1 MIEKIIYSMLHGNAK
16 TKAFLWSVVILAVG
30 ALILV
35 MTAIALGLP
44 YVGMGG
50 AGMGLVA
57 FIVSQSVSLE
67 SLQRKDKAKK
77 MKEKQESDHP
87 LTKENAN
94 RGKEETLENAEQ
106 NRKRKNR
113 EKAQYYAS
121 FDSKKMKK
129 TLKEHKVNQIHV
141 KVMID
146 SYPQRNIEQCPA
158 FLWRTDTMLHFLVL
172 ENKAYE
178 FEIPLVDIKNIL
190 YVKNVPVNTEK
201 DYLAYKYGNFLTK
214 MFQPYLPEYHEGTE
228 AGKLKVTKNTFRI
241 EPGIYF
247 TNSCIGEVRK
257 VLLSEVA
264 FVVDDQV
271 TASKRFNEYFKE
283 LYRESILCKN
293 QVIDLDRYKE
303 RVEETLDALLD
314 APIDSN
320 EFASTL
326 YDLNKYH
333 LITREYV
340 VRYSQA
346 YREKYF
352 RG

>member
-1 MIEKIIYSMLHGNAK
+1 MIEKIIYSMFHGNMK
-16 TKAFLWSVVILAVG
+16 TKLFLWSVVVLAVG
-30 ALILV
+30 ALFLL
-35 MTAIALGLP
+35 MTAIVLGIP
-44 YVGMGG
+44 YLGMGG
-50 AGMGLVA
+50 IGMGMVSL
-57 FIVSQSVSLE
+57 IVSQSVSLNT
-67 SLQRKDKAKK
+67 LQRQTKPKVEKK
-77 MKEKQESDHP
+77 QNSEHSLPGEKKTDNSEEDLQEN
-87 LTKENAN
+87 T
-94 RGKEETLENAEQ
+94 EEGR
-106 NRKRKNR
+106 RKKNR
-113 EKAQYYAS
+113 QKAQYYAS

-146 SYPQRNIEQCPA
+146 SFPKKNIEQCPA

-172 ENKAYE
+172 EEKAYE
-178 FEIPLVDIKNIL
+178 FEVPLADIKNIL
-190 YVKNVPVNTEK
+190 YVKNIPVNTKK
-201 DYLAYKYGNFLTK
+201 DYLPYRYSNFLTK
-214 MFQPYLPEYHEGTE
+214 MFQQYLPEYHEGTNG
-228 AGKLKVTKNTFRI
+228 GKLTVTKNTFRI

-293 QVIDLDRYKE
+293 QVINIEQYKQS
-303 RVEETLDALLD
+303 VEKTLNAFLD
-314 APIDSN
+314 APVDAN

-326 YDLNKYH
+326 YDLHKYH

-340 VRYSQA
+340 VRYSQE
-346 YREKYF
+346 YKEKHF
-352 RG
+352 N